1 MLNIDC
7 IEHLIPESATT
18 IYIGYS
24 GGMDSHV
31 LLHLLSKSH
40 FKPRLCAVYIHHGL
54 QRQADDWACH
64 CRQQAHSLGV
74 DFRAMHVDATPSQRQ
89 SPEEAARDARYVA
102 FQGLLN
108 KGDVLMLA
116 QHREDQLETVLLQLF
131 RGAGLQ
137 GLAGMP
143 ESMPLGQGNALRP
156 FLNRPVQQ
164 LRTYAVAHQLH
175 WIEDPSNQCTDFDR
189 NFLRQDIIPLLKQ
202 RWPGLDK
209 TVSRSARHCAVAAEL
224 LQAETAK
231 QFHSLYDETQ
241 DRLDIEQ
248 LSQLPEQQQML
259 IIRYW
264 FKRNGLNYPSQKQL
278 HKILTDI
285 IGARADANPQMTIQK
300 HHLRR
305 YRQGLYLLEDKPI
318 NRQKTW
324 AWPAS
329 QSDLVLENSAR
340 LKRVIADCGIPVSTW
355 EAAKITVAYR
365 QGSEKIAL
373 PNRKGRHTLKKL
385 FQEYAIPPWLRDNM
399 PLIYLDGQLAAVG
412 DLWIS
417 ADLFSQLAQGCYQ
430 IVYEQ

>member
-7 IEHLIPESATT
+7 IEHLIPDSAAT

-31 LLHLLSKSH
+31 LLHLISQSQFKS
-40 FKPRLCAVYIHHGL
+40 RLCAVYIHHGL
-54 QRQADDWACH
+54 QQQADDWEQH

-74 DFRAMHVDATPSQRQ
+74 DFRALHVDATPGHRQ
-89 SPEEAARDARYVA
+89 SPEEAARDARFAA
-102 FQGLLN
+102 FERLLN

-143 ESMPLGQGNALRP
+143 ERMPFGQGEVLRP
-156 FLNRPVQQ
+156 FLNIPVQR
-164 LRTYAVAHQLH
+164 LRTYAIDHQLH

-189 NFLRQDIIPLLKQ
+189 NFLRQDIIPKLKQ

-209 TVSRSARHCAVAAEL
+209 TVARSARHCAVAAEL

-231 QFHSLYDETQ
+231 QFHRLYDEIQ
-241 DRLDIEQ
+241 ARLDIEQ

-264 FKRNGLNYPSQKQL
+264 FKINGLNYPSQKQL

-285 IGARADANPQMTIQK
+285 IRARADANPQMTIQK
-300 HHLRR
+300 HCLRR
-305 YRQGLYLLEDKPI
+305 YRQGLYLIEDKRVE
-318 NRQKTW
+318 RQKIWT
-324 AWPAS
+324 WPAS
-329 QSDLVLENSAR
+329 QPDLALDNTVR
-340 LKRVIADCGIPVSTW
+340 LKRVTADCGIPIAAW

-385 FQEYAIPPWLRDNM
+385 FQEYAIPPWLRENM

-417 ADLFSQLAQGCYQ
+417 ADFFGQYQQGCYQ
-430 IVYEQ
+430 IGYKL